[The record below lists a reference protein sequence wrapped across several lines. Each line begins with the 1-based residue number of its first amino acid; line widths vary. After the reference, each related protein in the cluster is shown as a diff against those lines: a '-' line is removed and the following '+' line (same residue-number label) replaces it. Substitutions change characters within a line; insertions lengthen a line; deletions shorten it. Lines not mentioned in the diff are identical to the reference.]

1 VNSFLNLSTNAI
13 KTADSLIKHA
23 KEETYDEVED
33 SIKSLR
39 KNFKAGNYFCYCY
52 FFYYFWYFKRSYTGF
67 QWKLLYSSYGIFLNV
82 FSMHIGI

>member
-1 VNSFLNLSTNAI
+1 MNSFLNLSTNAI

-39 KNFKAGNYFCYCY
+39 KN
-52 FFYYFWYFKRSYTGF
+52 
-67 QWKLLYSSYGIFLNV
+67 L
-82 FSMHIGI
+82 

>member
-1 VNSFLNLSTNAI
+1 MNSFLNLSTNAI

-39 KNFKAGNYFCYCY
+39 KNFKAGNYFAIST
-52 FFYYFWYFKRSYTGF
+52 FF
-67 QWKLLYSSYGIFLNV
+67 IF
-82 FSMHIGI
+82 F